1 MKRIKHLD
9 QSSLDSLGTSGFQM
23 ESAVSQT
30 LRTAVPLTSF
40 ATALDDITEANTT
53 RTEPNSSCE
62 FSKIPAHPV
71 FIFAYLLVFLVSL
84 VLNCITM
91 RVYFCTKHCIQSS
104 VTVYMKNLAAADF
117 FLCLC
122 LPLRIANYT
131 NSSVIMRNIYC
142 SFGATAFYLNMYA
155 SILFMDFIA
164 ANRYLKIVRPLETH
178 ALQTVRT
185 ARHISAATWLSLLAM
200 SSIYLI
206 LFLLTSWNLD
216 QKPDKIGCEAL
227 HSPQLSL
234 VYKITHSVSMVIFTF
249 VLVSLIALYWGTL
262 QKVRKAQL
270 STQTTSSNNK
280 FRKSKRNMLVLVVVF
295 CVCFVPY
302 HLVRL
307 PYAFIKLQTK
317 NCTAQA
323 FYVLKE
329 LTVLLSVLNACLDPF
344 IYFIF
349 CKAFRA
355 QLNLRK
361 DKDSLKDSDDRGQQR
376 RMSNMLSYIE
386 TKISTL
392 RRESVI

>member
-1 MKRIKHLD
+1 MKHLD
-9 QSSLDSLGTSGFQM
+9 QSTLDSLGTSGFQM
-23 ESAVSQT
+23 ESAVSQI

-40 ATALDDITEANTT
+40 TNALDDTTANTT
-53 RTEPNSSCE
+53 RTEENTTCE
-62 FSKIPAHPV
+62 FSRIQAHPV
-71 FIFAYLLVFLVSL
+71 FIVAYSLLFIVSL

-91 RVYFCTKHCIQSS
+91 RVYFCTNQRVQSS

-122 LPLRIANYT
+122 LPLRIANYA
-131 NSSVIMRNIYC
+131 NSSEIMSNIYC
-142 SFGATAFYLNMYA
+142 SFGATAFYINMYA

-178 ALQTVRT
+178 SLQTVRT
-185 ARHISAATWLSLLAM
+185 ARHVSTATWLSLLAM

-206 LFLLTSWNLD
+206 LFLLTSWGHIH
-216 QKPDKIGCEAL
+216 KPEKIGCEAF

-234 VYKITHSVSMVIFTF
+234 VYKITHSVSMVIFIF

-270 STQTTSSNNK
+270 STQTTSSSHK
-280 FRKSKRNMLVLVVVF
+280 FRKSKRNMLVLVLVF

-307 PYAFIKLQTK
+307 PYAFIKPQTK
-317 NCTAQA
+317 LCTAYA

-329 LTVLLSVLNACLDPF
+329 LTVLLSVLNACLDPL

-349 CKAFRA
+349 CKAFRN
-355 QLNLRK
+355 QLSLRK
-361 DKDSLKDSDDRGQQR
+361 KTDVTRDSDDRGQQR
-376 RMSNMLSYIE
+376 RMSNMLTYIE

>member
-1 MKRIKHLD
+1 
-9 QSSLDSLGTSGFQM
+9 M
-23 ESAVSQT
+23 ESAVSQIR
-30 LRTAVPLTSF
+30 RTAAPLTSF
-40 ATALDDITEANTT
+40 TTALDDITETNTT
-53 RTEPNSSCE
+53 VTETNASCE
-62 FSKIPAHPV
+62 FSKIPSHPA
-71 FIFAYLLVFLVSL
+71 FIFAYSLVFLVSL

-91 RVYFCTKHCIQSS
+91 RVYFFSNQRVQSS

-131 NSSVIMRNIYC
+131 NSSDIMRNIYC

-178 ALQTVRT
+178 PLQTVRT
-185 ARHISAATWLSLLAM
+185 ARHISIGTWLSLLAM
-200 SSIYLI
+200 SSVYFI
-206 LFLLTSWNLD
+206 LFLLTSWGHVH
-216 QKPDKIGCEAL
+216 KPEKSGCEAL

-234 VYKITHSVSMVIFTF
+234 VYKITHSVSMVLFTF

-262 QKVRKAQL
+262 QKIKQAQL
-270 STQTTSSNNK
+270 STQTTSRSHK

-307 PYAFIKLQTK
+307 PYAFIKPQTK
-317 NCTAQA
+317 LCTAQA

-329 LTVLLSVLNACLDPF
+329 LTVLLSVLNACLDPL

-355 QLNLRK
+355 QLGLRRMS
-361 DKDSLKDSDDRGQQR
+361 DSMRDSDDKSQQR

>member
-1 MKRIKHLD
+1 MKSMKHLD

-23 ESAVSQT
+23 ESAVSQV

-40 ATALDDITEANTT
+40 TTGLGDTTANTT
-53 RTEPNSSCE
+53 NPEQNTTCE
-62 FSKIPAHPV
+62 FSGIRTHPV
-71 FIFAYLLVFLVSL
+71 FTFAYSLVFLVSL

-91 RVYFCTKHCIQSS
+91 RVYFCTNQRVQSS

-117 FLCLC
+117 FLCLS
-122 LPLRIANYT
+122 LPLRIANYA
-131 NSSVIMRNIYC
+131 SSSDMMRNIYC
-142 SFGATAFYLNMYA
+142 SFGATAFYINMYA

-178 ALQTVRT
+178 SLQTVRT
-185 ARHISAATWLSLLAM
+185 AHHISAATWLSLVAT

-206 LFLLTSWNLD
+206 LFLLTSWGKIH
-216 QKPDKIGCEAL
+216 KPDKIGCEAF
-227 HSPQLSL
+227 HSPPLN
-234 VYKITHSVSMVIFTF
+234 VAYKITHSVSMVLFIF

-262 QKVRKAQL
+262 QKVRKAQM
-270 STQTTSSNNK
+270 SIQTTSSSK
-280 FRKSKRNMLVLVVVF
+280 FKKSKRNMLVLVLVF

-307 PYAFIKLQTK
+307 PYAFIKPQTK
-317 NCTAQA
+317 LCTAHA

-329 LTVLLSVLNACLDPF
+329 LTVLLSVLNACLDPL

-355 QLNLRK
+355 QLGLRK
-361 DKDSLKDSDDRGQQR
+361 KTDSTRDSDDRGQQR
-376 RMSNMLSYIE
+376 RMSNMLTYIE
-386 TKISTL
+386 TKISTV

>member
-1 MKRIKHLD
+1 
-9 QSSLDSLGTSGFQM
+9 M
-23 ESAVSQT
+23 ESAVSEILT
-30 LRTAVPLTSF
+30 TAVPLTSF
-40 ATALDDITEANTT
+40 ASALDNFTEANTT
-53 RTEPNSSCE
+53 RSEANASCE

-71 FIFAYLLVFLVSL
+71 FILAYSLVFLVSL

-91 RVYFCTKHCIQSS
+91 RVYFCAHQCTQSS
-104 VTVYMKNLAAADF
+104 VTVYMKNLAASDF

-122 LPLRIANYT
+122 LPLRIANYA
-131 NSSVIMRNIYC
+131 SSSEIMRNIYC
-142 SFGATAFYLNMYA
+142 SFGATAFYINMYA

-200 SSIYLI
+200 SSVYLI
-206 LFLLTSWNLD
+206 LFLLTSWGTVENTE
-216 QKPDKIGCEAL
+216 KIGCEAL

-234 VYKITHSVSMVIFTF
+234 AYKITHSVSMVIFIF
-249 VLVSLIALYWGTL
+249 VLVSLVALYWGTL

-270 STQTTSSNNK
+270 STQTTSSNHK

-307 PYAFIKLQTK
+307 PYAFIKPQMKL
-317 NCTAQA
+317 CTAQA
-323 FYVLKE
+323 FYILKE
-329 LTVLLSVLNACLDPF
+329 LTVLLSVLNACLDPL

-355 QLNLRK
+355 QLGLRK
-361 DKDSLKDSDDRGQQR
+361 NTDLPIDSDDKGQQR
-376 RMSNMLSYIE
+376 RMSNMMSYIE

>member
-1 MKRIKHLD
+1 MKRMKH

-23 ESAVSQT
+23 ESADSQI

-40 ATALDDITEANTT
+40 TAGLDDTTANTT
-53 RTEPNSSCE
+53 HTEENATCE
-62 FSKIPAHPV
+62 FSRVRSHPV
-71 FIFAYLLVFLVSL
+71 FICAYSLVFLISL

-91 RVYFCTKHCIQSS
+91 RVYFCTHQTVQSS

-122 LPLRIANYT
+122 LPLRIANYA
-131 NSSVIMRNIYC
+131 NSSEIMRNIYC
-142 SFGATAFYLNMYA
+142 SFGATAFYINMYA

-178 ALQTVRT
+178 SLQTVRT
-185 ARHISAATWLSLLAM
+185 ARHISAATWLSLSAT

-206 LFLLTSWNLD
+206 LFLLTSWGSSRD
-216 QKPDKIGCEAL
+216 HTSEKIGCEAF
-227 HSPQLSL
+227 HSPQLS
-234 VYKITHSVSMVIFTF
+234 VAYKITHSLSMVVFVF
-249 VLVSLIALYWGTL
+249 VLVSMIALYWGTL
-262 QKVRKAQL
+262 QKIRKIQL
-270 STQTTSSNNK
+270 STQTTSTSRK
-280 FRKSKRNMLVLVVVF
+280 FRKSKRNMLVLVLVF

-307 PYAFIKLQTK
+307 PYAFIKPQAKL
-317 NCTAQA
+317 CTAHA

-329 LTVLLSVLNACLDPF
+329 LTVLLSVLNACLDPL

-361 DKDSLKDSDDRGQQR
+361 KADSTRDSDDRGQQR
-376 RMSNMLSYIE
+376 RMSNMLTYIE

>member
-1 MKRIKHLD
+1 MASPQDGSLHKNARRIR
-9 QSSLDSLGTSGFQM
+9 GTRM
-23 ESAVSQT
+23 ESAVSQV

-40 ATALDDITEANTT
+40 TTGLGDTTANTT
-53 RTEPNSSCE
+53 NPEQNTTCE
-62 FSKIPAHPV
+62 FSGIRTHPV
-71 FIFAYLLVFLVSL
+71 FTFAYSLVFLVSL

-91 RVYFCTKHCIQSS
+91 RVYFCTNQRVQSS

-117 FLCLC
+117 FLCLS
-122 LPLRIANYT
+122 LPLRIANYA
-131 NSSVIMRNIYC
+131 SSSDMMRNIYC
-142 SFGATAFYLNMYA
+142 SFGATAFYINMYA

-178 ALQTVRT
+178 SLQTVRT
-185 ARHISAATWLSLLAM
+185 AHHISAATWLSLVAT

-206 LFLLTSWNLD
+206 LFLLTSWGKIH
-216 QKPDKIGCEAL
+216 KPDKIGCEAF
-227 HSPQLSL
+227 HSPPLN
-234 VYKITHSVSMVIFTF
+234 VAYKITHSVSMVLFIF

-262 QKVRKAQL
+262 QKVRKAQM
-270 STQTTSSNNK
+270 SIQTTSSSK
-280 FRKSKRNMLVLVVVF
+280 FKKSKRNMLVLVLVF

-307 PYAFIKLQTK
+307 PYAFIKPQTK
-317 NCTAQA
+317 LCTAHA

-329 LTVLLSVLNACLDPF
+329 LTVLLSVLNACLDPL

-355 QLNLRK
+355 QLGLRK
-361 DKDSLKDSDDRGQQR
+361 KTDSTRDSDDRGQQR
-376 RMSNMLSYIE
+376 RMSNMLTYIE
-386 TKISTL
+386 TKISTV